1 MNSATLS
8 VYKAQIMLGQLIG
21 LALIL
26 PLCAAFFT
34 ATSAGLMDVLA
45 LLMLGLLP
53 PAAALCLLLATKRTL
68 ASYVALLGMIPNV
81 VLFLLL
87 ELPMLQGHSGGQP
100 IDFLVQGVLG
110 LPFLYSAITLARVGV
125 GVRVTAGERDQAR
138 RLRTGRGTA
147 VLATDA
153 AQGGQELPA
162 LPLL

>member
-8 VYKAQIMLGQLIG
+8 VYKAQIMLGQLVG

-26 PLCAAFFT
+26 PLFAAFFT

-45 LLMLGLLP
+45 LLMLGMLP
-53 PAAALCLLLATKRTL
+53 PAAALCLLLLFATKRPL

-87 ELPMLQGHSGGQP
+87 EMSMLQGHSGGQP
-100 IDFLVQGVLG
+100 IDFLVQGAAG

-138 RLRTGRGTA
+138 RLRAGRGTA
-147 VLATDA
+147 VLALGA
-153 AQGGQELPA
+153 AQGGQ
-162 LPLL
+162 LL